1 MGTLYRIFQKV
12 IGLPER
18 PDFEKM
24 KKCSKLQLALQRM
37 VAKNIKQNTW
47 NQLSDNLDEGTSFKQ
62 YVVVRLIRATV
73 GANK

>member
-1 MGTLYRIFQKV
+1 
-12 IGLPER
+12 
-18 PDFEKM
+18 
-24 KKCSKLQLALQRM
+24 M
-37 VAKNIKQNTW
+37 VAKNIKQNSW